1 MGPEK
6 IAKKFNM
13 PLYYLASRKVGR
25 GFYEATTVPLCLDP
39 SSMTEGEITRLIAEH
54 TEREILQQPHIWL
67 WSHRRWKHKRNA

>member
-1 MGPEK
+1 
-6 IAKKFNM
+6 
-13 PLYYLASRKVGR
+13 
-25 GFYEATTVPLCLDP
+25 LDP